1 MKEILEDPDDYVMS
15 IERYSVSNTSIVG
28 WGRRIDR
35 KNDYV
40 AQQALKL
47 MEGVNSVVPG
57 VFIMETIPFLVK
69 LPSWIYKLPSQIS
82 FGGAVMWRYFYLLT
96 EEGSKASED
105 NFSKI
110 LMNSQEKQGLT
121 DVEVGGLAG
130 NLIGGGVDTT
140 SSTMI
145 SCVLAMCAFPEV
157 QRKAQAEIDSVVGPD
172 RSPTWEDVDGKLPY
186 MVALVKEVLRWRS
199 VAVLAGIPHA
209 NTRDVEYKGYHFP
222 AGTNMIG
229 NLWAIHRNPRDFPN
243 PDEFR
248 PERFLNGLQKPYP
261 NAKGSNPF
269 GWGRRQCSGQPF
281 AEQGLLYSLTRLIWA
296 FDLKPGLD
304 DNVCYFAT
312 PLPSDFVASLQ
323 LSQSNEVKLDIF
335 AYTESENM
343 RPEPFKARFTPRN
356 EKIHRLVMEEASV
369 AREAL
374 RKYDGE
380 TRLTMEDAARNPAW
394 V

>member
-1 MKEILEDPDDYVMS
+1 MREILEDPDDFVMS

-28 WGRRIDR
+28 WGRRIDK

-57 VFIMETIPFLVK
+57 VFIMETIPFLTK
-69 LPSWIYKLPSQIS
+69 LPSWLYSLPSQIS
-82 FGGAVMWRYFYLLT
+82 FGGAIMWRYFYLLT
-96 EEGSKASED
+96 EEGAKASED

-145 SCVLAMCAFPEV
+145 SCVLAMCAFPDV
-157 QRKAQAEIDSVVGPD
+157 QRKAQAEIDLVVGPD
-172 RSPTWEDVDGKLPY
+172 RSPTWEDIDGKLPY
-186 MVALVKEVLRWRS
+186 LVALVKEVLRWRS

-209 NTRDVEYKGYHFP
+209 NTKDVGYKGYHFP

-229 NLWAIHRNPRDFPN
+229 NLWAIHRNPRDFPD
-243 PDEFR
+243 PDVFR
-248 PERFLNGLQKPYP
+248 PERFLGRLERPYP

-281 AEQGLLYSLTRLIWA
+281 AEQGLLFSLTRLIWA
-296 FDLKPGLD
+296 FDLKPGVD
-304 DNVCYFAT
+304 DDVS
-312 PLPSDFVASLQ
+312 PLYIL
-323 LSQSNEVKLDIF
+323 
-335 AYTESENM
+335 
-343 RPEPFKARFTPRN
+343 PRYP
-356 EKIHRLVMEEASV
+356 LFSS
-369 AREAL
+369 EAL
-374 RKYDGE
+374 
-380 TRLTMEDAARNPAW
+380 TVTC
-394 V
+394 